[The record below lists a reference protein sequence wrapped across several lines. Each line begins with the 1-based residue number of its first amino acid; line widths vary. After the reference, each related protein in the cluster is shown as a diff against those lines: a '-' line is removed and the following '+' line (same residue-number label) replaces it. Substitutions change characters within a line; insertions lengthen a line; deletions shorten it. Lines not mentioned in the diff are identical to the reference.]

1 MLLHVNEINKA
12 LMNIHNERKTENK
25 RVKAV
30 SASVAE
36 QKINGK
42 AVQIKDNRPRSVIQ
56 QKQLDAIANWRP
68 VNTTIQK
75 KEDKTGLP
83 GNLKSGIENLSGISM
98 DDVKVY
104 YHSDKPAQ
112 LNADAYA
119 QGTEIHI
126 ASGQEKH
133 LPHEAWHV
141 VQQKQGRVKPT
152 IQMKGNVK
160 INDDKGLEKEAD
172 VIGGKAAILTP
183 DSVLQQLKT
192 IHSAK
197 ILQRAIIQLG
207 GKSKNQRKIAKEE
220 KAKKKDDIKTSKE
233 EDKETYELA
242 RAGKPKHVK
251 QVEKMHLA
259 KARKE
264 FEVDRAKAHIINRHS
279 PRSKKPGK
287 TLFPVGWDDEKI
299 LNAITQV
306 IVNASTYIRSTDKY
320 GKSIRGYF
328 DGILIEVFF
337 MPSSIE
343 DEFVVSTAYPLK
355 GQDGIQTN
363 PGKDEDD

>member
-1 MLLHVNEINKA
+1 MEYKKA
-12 LMNIHNERKTENK
+12 KENK
-25 RVKAV
+25 NS
-30 SASVAE
+30 SASSGGKLAFYLKDSRTASIEEKPLV
-36 QKINGK
+36 QKYFT
-42 AVQIKDNRPRSVIQ
+42 DNRSQSV
-56 QKQLDAIANWRP
+56 L
-68 VNTTIQK
+68 QK
-75 KEDKTGLP
+75 KENNGGLP
-83 GNLKSGIENLSGISM
+83 DQLKTGIENLSGHSM
-98 DDVKVY
+98 DAVKVHY
-104 YHSDKPAQ
+104 NSSQPAQ
-112 LNADAYA
+112 LNAYAYA
-119 QGTEIHI
+119 QGTDIHI
-126 ASGQEKH
+126 APGQEKH
-133 LPHEAWHV
+133 LPHEVWHV

-197 ILQRAIIQLG
+197 ILQRAVIQLG

-220 KAKKKDDIKTSKE
+220 KAKKKDDIKTSKD

-251 QVEKMHLA
+251 QVEKMQLA

-337 MPSSIE
+337 MPSSFE

-355 GQDGIQTN
+355 GQDGIETN